1 MTEKRTHYLRPESLD
16 ILNKITL
23 TPEAHERHRK
33 FMEEA
38 KKTVWELIMR
48 ERMLQEEEQEKDEE
62 QNKAQEVEMQAS
74 NQTLDSTSPSEIQT
88 ETP

>member
-1 MTEKRTHYLRPESLD
+1 MY
-16 ILNKITL
+16 ILNERTL
-23 TPEAHERHRK
+23 TPEEHERHRK

-38 KKTVWELIMR
+38 RKTVWELIMR

-62 QNKAQEVEMQAS
+62 QNKAQEVEIQAS

>member
-1 MTEKRTHYLRPESLD
+1 MLTDRKYPLTPAILDKEIEKR
-16 ILNKITL
+16 I
-23 TPEAHERHRK
+23 TPEGLERHRK

-38 KKTVWELIMR
+38 RKTVWESIMR
-48 ERMLQEEEQEKDEE
+48 KRMLQEEEQEKDEE
-62 QNKAQEVEMQAS
+62 QNKAQEVEIQAS